1 MIRAFDIAY
10 FMISTDT
17 LEDNTAFAKKEN
29 ADFPLL
35 ADPTRETAN
44 KYGVLADYSRFKL
57 GELPDALDVLH
68 RGGRPDPRHR
78 QEGQPGTSGEDI
90 VAHLKTLKIP
100 PSKTR

>member
-1 MIRAFDIAY
+1 MIRAFDAAY

-17 LEDNTAFAKKEN
+17 LADNTAFAQKEN

-35 ADPTRETAN
+35 ADPTRETAK

-57 GELPDALDVLH
+57 GELPARWTFYIGADGRILDIDKKVS
-68 RGGRPDPRHR
+68 
-78 QEGQPGTSGEDI
+78 PGTSGEDI